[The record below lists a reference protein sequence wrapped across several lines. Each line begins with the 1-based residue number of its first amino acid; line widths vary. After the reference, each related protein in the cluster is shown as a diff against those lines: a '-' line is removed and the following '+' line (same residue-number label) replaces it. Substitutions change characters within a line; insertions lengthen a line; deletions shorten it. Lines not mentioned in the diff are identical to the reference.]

1 MATIAQTELS
11 ELRLL
16 SRGKVRDIYD
26 HAGNLLIVTT
36 DRISAF
42 DVVLP
47 TPIPDKGRVLTQLS
61 AFWFGITES
70 VVENHLI
77 TTDVGDMGLPA
88 DVDLDELEGRS
99 MLVKKAQ
106 PLPVECV
113 ARGYIIGSGWVDYQA
128 TGEVCGIKL
137 PSGLRQADRLEETI
151 FTPATKAQTGHDENI
166 DFDRAASILGR
177 DIAERVRDLT
187 LELYA
192 IGHDHARSRGIIL
205 ADTKYEFGMGRRPD
219 RPHRRGDDSR
229 FVPVLGHRDLRSR
242 HLAAELR
249 QAVRARLSDRL
260 GLEQGAA
267 AARSARLC
275 RQQHFPQIPRC
286 PGTTDELRVSRK
298 TYEISVVIRPLAE
311 VVDPEG
317 ETIHAG
323 LRDLGYA
330 GVSKVRAGK
339 LIELDIE
346 AADEN
351 EAAALTKEMSERLL
365 ANPVIEQYEISVR
378 EMGRAPA

>member
-1 MATIAQTELS
+1 MATITQTELS

-61 AFWFGITES
+61 AFWFGLTGS

-77 TTDVGDMGLPA
+77 TTDVADMGLPS

-99 MLVKKAQ
+99 MLVKKAE

-113 ARGYIIGSGWVDYQA
+113 ARGYIIGSGWVDYQQ

-177 DIAERVRDLT
+177 DVAERVRDLT
-187 LELYA
+187 LELYQV
-192 IGHDHARSRGIIL
+192 GHDHARSRGIIL
-205 ADTKYEFGMGRRPD
+205 ADTKFEFGMVDGRIVLIDEVMTPD
-219 RPHRRGDDSR
+219 SSR
-229 FVPVLGHRDLRSR
+229 FWDIETYQVGTSPPSYDKQFVRDYLIDLGWDKEPPPPDLPDY
-242 HLAAELR
+242 
-249 QAVRARLSDRL
+249 VVNN
-260 GLEQGAA
+260 
-267 AARSARLC
+267 
-275 RQQHFPQIPRC
+275 
-286 PGTTDELRVSRK
+286 TSRK
-298 TYEISVVIRPLAE
+298 Y
-311 VVDPEG
+311 
-317 ETIHAG
+317 
-323 LRDLGYA
+323 
-330 GVSKVRAGK
+330 
-339 LIELDIE
+339 LD
-346 AADEN
+346 
-351 EAAALTKEMSERLL
+351 ALERLTSS
-365 ANPVIEQYEISVR
+365 E
-378 EMGRAPA
+378 

>member
-1 MATIAQTELS
+1 MATITQTELS

-77 TTDVGDMGLPA
+77 TTDVADMGLPA

-205 ADTKYEFGMGRRPD
+205 ADTKYEFGMVDGRIVLIDEVMTPD
-219 RPHRRGDDSR
+219 SSR
-229 FVPVLGHRDLRSR
+229 FWDIETYEVGTSPPSYDKQFVRDYLIDLGWNKEPPPPDLPDYVVSN
-242 HLAAELR
+242 
-249 QAVRARLSDRL
+249 
-260 GLEQGAA
+260 
-267 AARSARLC
+267 
-275 RQQHFPQIPRC
+275 
-286 PGTTDELRVSRK
+286 TSRK
-298 TYEISVVIRPLAE
+298 Y
-311 VVDPEG
+311 
-317 ETIHAG
+317 
-323 LRDLGYA
+323 
-330 GVSKVRAGK
+330 
-339 LIELDIE
+339 LD
-346 AADEN
+346 
-351 EAAALTKEMSERLL
+351 ALERLTSS
-365 ANPVIEQYEISVR
+365 E
-378 EMGRAPA
+378 

>member
-1 MATIAQTELS
+1 MATISQTELS

-77 TTDVGDMGLPA
+77 TTNVGDMGLPA

-99 MLVKKAQ
+99 MLVKKAE

-166 DFDRAASILGR
+166 DFDRAAGILGR

-205 ADTKYEFGMGRRPD
+205 ADTKYEFGMVDGRIVLIDEVMTPD
-219 RPHRRGDDSR
+219 SSR
-229 FVPVLGHRDLRSR
+229 FWDIETYEVGTSPPSYDKQFVRDYLIDLGWNKEPPPPDLPDYVVSN
-242 HLAAELR
+242 
-249 QAVRARLSDRL
+249 
-260 GLEQGAA
+260 
-267 AARSARLC
+267 
-275 RQQHFPQIPRC
+275 
-286 PGTTDELRVSRK
+286 TSRK
-298 TYEISVVIRPLAE
+298 Y
-311 VVDPEG
+311 
-317 ETIHAG
+317 
-323 LRDLGYA
+323 
-330 GVSKVRAGK
+330 
-339 LIELDIE
+339 LD
-346 AADEN
+346 
-351 EAAALTKEMSERLL
+351 ALERLTSS
-365 ANPVIEQYEISVR
+365 A
-378 EMGRAPA
+378 

>member
-1 MATIAQTELS
+1 MATITQTELS
-11 ELRLL
+11 KLRLL

-61 AFWFGITES
+61 AFWFDITES

-99 MLVKKAQ
+99 MLVKKAE

-166 DFDRAASILGR
+166 DFDRAAGILGR
-177 DIAERVRDLT
+177 DIAQQVQDLT

-205 ADTKYEFGMGRRPD
+205 ADTKFEFGLVDGRIVLIDEVMTPD
-219 RPHRRGDDSR
+219 SSR
-229 FVPVLGHRDLRSR
+229 FWDIETYQVGTSPPSYDKQFVRDYLIDLGWNKEPPPPDLPDYVVSN
-242 HLAAELR
+242 
-249 QAVRARLSDRL
+249 
-260 GLEQGAA
+260 
-267 AARSARLC
+267 
-275 RQQHFPQIPRC
+275 
-286 PGTTDELRVSRK
+286 TSRK
-298 TYEISVVIRPLAE
+298 Y
-311 VVDPEG
+311 
-317 ETIHAG
+317 
-323 LRDLGYA
+323 
-330 GVSKVRAGK
+330 
-339 LIELDIE
+339 LD
-346 AADEN
+346 
-351 EAAALTKEMSERLL
+351 ALERLTSS
-365 ANPVIEQYEISVR
+365 E
-378 EMGRAPA
+378 

>member
-1 MATIAQTELS
+1 M
-11 ELRLL
+11 
-16 SRGKVRDIYD
+16 
-26 HAGNLLIVTT
+26 
-36 DRISAF
+36 
-42 DVVLP
+42 
-47 TPIPDKGRVLTQLS
+47 
-61 AFWFGITES
+61 
-70 VVENHLI
+70 ENHLI

-205 ADTKYEFGMGRRPD
+205 ADTKYEFGMVDGRIVLIDEVMTPD
-219 RPHRRGDDSR
+219 SSR
-229 FVPVLGHRDLRSR
+229 FWDIETYEVGTSPPSYDKQFVRDYLIDLGWNKEPPPPDLPDYVVSN
-242 HLAAELR
+242 
-249 QAVRARLSDRL
+249 
-260 GLEQGAA
+260 
-267 AARSARLC
+267 
-275 RQQHFPQIPRC
+275 
-286 PGTTDELRVSRK
+286 TSRK
-298 TYEISVVIRPLAE
+298 Y
-311 VVDPEG
+311 
-317 ETIHAG
+317 
-323 LRDLGYA
+323 
-330 GVSKVRAGK
+330 
-339 LIELDIE
+339 LD
-346 AADEN
+346 
-351 EAAALTKEMSERLL
+351 ALERLTSS
-365 ANPVIEQYEISVR
+365 E
-378 EMGRAPA
+378 